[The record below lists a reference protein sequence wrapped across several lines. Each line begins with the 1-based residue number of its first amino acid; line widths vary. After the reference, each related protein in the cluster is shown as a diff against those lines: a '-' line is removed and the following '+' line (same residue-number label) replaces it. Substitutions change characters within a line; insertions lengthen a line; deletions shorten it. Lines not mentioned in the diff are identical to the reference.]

1 MDEMT
6 MRQWIERKR
15 DGGELAA
22 NAWNGIIEAFMEGEV
37 DDAQMSALCM
47 ACVLRGMSFDEAH
60 ALTGAMVRSGATIS
74 FDGAQGVVV
83 DKHSSGGV
91 SDIVSLVAV
100 PLAAA
105 CGARVA
111 KLSGRALGHTGGTID
126 KLEAIPGFNVAL
138 ELDQFV
144 EQVQRIGCAIA
155 TQTEAIVPAD
165 KRMYHLRDRT
175 ATVAAMGLIASSI
188 VSKKIA
194 GGAHAFV
201 FDVKTGSAAFMRDP
215 QAGRELAQWLVK
227 ISAGFGRRATAFV
240 TDMHQPLG
248 RSIGTGIEVIEA
260 RDFLLGDA
268 DARTKELVLSIA
280 ASLVDES
287 GIDDAHSRVHHAL
300 SDGSAYA
307 KFLELI
313 AAQGGDTKAFERM
326 ALLEALPIVARESGY
341 VAEIDVVALGNAGR
355 RLSAHE
361 PLGGLRVAA
370 RIGDRIEAG
379 SPVLYAYGRDR
390 DEARA
395 LDAAFTVSD
404 APVETPPLI
413 YDTLSSAAL

>member
-1 MDEMT
+1 MDDMT
-6 MRQWIERKR
+6 MRSFIERKR
-15 DGGELAA
+15 DGGEISAD
-22 NAWNGIIEAFMEGEV
+22 AWNHIIEAFMEGLV

-60 ALTGAMVRSGATIS
+60 ALTGAMVRSGATVS
-74 FDGAQGVVV
+74 FANGVVV

-126 KLEAIPGFNVAL
+126 KLETIPGFNVEL
-138 ELDQFV
+138 ELDRFV
-144 EQVQRIGCAIA
+144 EQVERIGCAIA

-165 KRMYHLRDRT
+165 KRIYHLRDRT
-175 ATVAAMGLIASSI
+175 GTVAAMGLIASSI

-201 FDVKTGSAAFMRDP
+201 FDVKTGAAAFMRDP
-215 QAGRELAQWLVK
+215 KDAGELARWLVK
-227 ISAGFGRRATAFV
+227 IADGFGRKAVAFV
-240 TDMHQPLG
+240 SDMHQPLG
-248 RSIGTGIEVIEA
+248 RSIGTGIETIEA

-268 DARTKELVLSIA
+268 DARTKDLVVSIA
-280 ASLVDES
+280 AALVAES
-287 GIDDAHSRVHHAL
+287 GIADAQARVRESL
-300 SDGSAYA
+300 QNGSAYA
-307 KFLELI
+307 KFLEMI
-313 AAQGGDTKAFERM
+313 AAQGGDTKTFERM
-326 ALLEALPIVARESGY
+326 SLLDALPIPALESGY

-361 PLGGLRVAA
+361 PLGGLRLAA
-370 RIGDRIEAG
+370 RIGDKIDKGAQL
-379 SPVLYAYGRDR
+379 LYAYGRDR
-390 DEARA
+390 DEALTLA
-395 LDAAFTVSD
+395 QAFKISAD
-404 APVETPPLI
+404 PVEPPPLI
-413 YDTLSSAAL
+413 YDTISST